1 MRDIVGDVAEE
12 KPKRQRTIPIWDARL
27 SWWIDE
33 LESHRQGK
41 GWQAQMS
48 RDTGIAQPD
57 ITKILKR
64 KKLTFDDA
72 IKISDYLGIPYPAFL
87 PESKEEA
94 LLLMNA
100 RRTAQDARRDAQRI
114 AFLERELASAHRNI
128 ETAKLAPA
136 RPRRKIG

>member
-12 KPKRQRTIPIWDARL
+12 KAKRQRTIPIWDARL

-33 LESHRQGK
+33 LESHRLGK

-48 RDTGIAQPD
+48 RDTGIGQPD
-57 ITKILKR
+57 ITKIFKR

-72 IKISDYLGIPYPAFL
+72 VKISDYLGIPYPAFL

-94 LLLMNA
+94 RMMMDSRRLAQENA
-100 RRTAQDARRDAQRI
+100 ALIRTNAE
-114 AFLERELASAHRNI
+114 LTRELAERDNQLGGVAPVHRS
-128 ETAKLAPA
+128 
-136 RPRRKIG
+136 RRKIG